1 MKTRGEGVFGNGF
14 LWVGSVSGSGGVRM
28 SLESSRAAVID
39 EAIEL
44 FERSWRVD
52 HRSLIEEIVSESQL
66 SGDPELLAEL
76 IRVDIDRRYAVGAE
90 LSVGDYFERFPVIR
104 QYESHV
110 AAICFEDYRERRSRR
125 RSCPPSRWS
134 GFSGVESQGWYRELL
149 SQTQMARS
157 NVNLG
162 EFPSTASFVSVQV
175 EAVGGEFVA
184 GGEAASSESKSER
197 IGDFELM
204 SLLGEGAFSR
214 VYLARQVSLGR
225 RYVAVKVVDRPMQ
238 EQFHLARL
246 QHTGIV
252 PLYSCHE
259 VQGRW
264 VLCMPYSGAT
274 TVARWLREIR
284 EPSERTGGSLNGV
297 VRRAQ
302 EKLTRLPVGSLA
314 AGSDSDSIQAEL
326 PDSGD
331 ILKSLR
337 RWHEAASGPLQ
348 QLAKMDAGNLALWI
362 FRRLASALTHAHQRG
377 MVHGDLK
384 PANILIRND
393 GEPALIDFNL
403 SQHTE
408 NRERVWVGGTLPYLS
423 CEQLRQLLGKT
434 PGAARPE
441 FDVHSLGVIMFEIL
455 EGRLPFRAPASTAV
469 EELEAAIASHAN
481 APVFTS
487 GVGSIGLRTIVSACL
502 SPRVAQIYPT
512 AGELLADLERE
523 AASLPLLHARES
535 FWRGTVPKFV
545 RRYPR
550 AISSGVVCTISA
562 LIIGGLV
569 MGLMNVREGS
579 KRNAAVTQL
588 GELRVISDQ
597 AFNAVVAPDLA
608 LDVFQP
614 MSSDDLAEACLK
626 VLRAE
631 SGGSVVRSWNTML
644 EKLTPEE
651 RAEAEDRIRALGF
664 VVSLIDHS
672 RISKSGEEVS
682 AAPERENSFE
692 TILRQLSLSA
702 GGKWNMTFDKL
713 TKQSGTGLLNGN
725 QEQIQQLL
733 QDAGTIEKLF
743 LAAVMLKRGRPDVSM
758 TVLDETTVP
767 GAFWTVY
774 WGLRGRS
781 YYELQQYREA
791 VSAFSAALSV
801 SEDNLNARFSR
812 ALALMHNGQ
821 LGESESDFTFIINQH
836 PEVSEAWAQRSMV
849 RQSLGNLDGAVAD
862 LDQALLLK
870 PDASRMRLMR
880 GRILKLLKRDG
891 EAEADFQWA
900 MQSPPAA
907 ALDWVSRAI
916 FQFDRQ
922 PEAGLKDLQQAEKLY
937 GPIPMILQPMAH
949 VLSERLGREED
960 SVAVLDRLL
969 VGSPRYQKALSGRAV
984 LHARAGRFEL
994 AKKDVDTLLAMPER
1008 RGHDINYHIACTYA
1022 LMSPSQ
1028 PLLAS
1033 EAISW
1038 LARAVAGGYG
1048 RDIIDTDTDLQP
1060 IRGMQ
1065 DFQMIRRTAR
1075 ILSQQKDQR

>member
-1 MKTRGEGVFGNGF
+1 
-14 LWVGSVSGSGGVRM
+14 M

-134 GFSGVESQGWYRELL
+134 GFAGVESQGWYRELL

-157 NVNLG
+157 SAVQG

-175 EAVGGEFVA
+175 EHVGGEFVA
-184 GGEAASSESKSER
+184 GGDAAAVESKAER

-214 VYLARQVSLGR
+214 VYLARQLSLGR

-274 TVARWLREIR
+274 TVARWLREVR
-284 EPSERTGGSLNGV
+284 EPAERTGGSLNGV

-302 EKLTRLPVGSLA
+302 EKLTRLP
-314 AGSDSDSIQAEL
+314 AGSSVAGTDTDSLLTETPVA
-326 PDSGD
+326 GD
-331 ILKSLR
+331 VLKSLR

-348 QLAKMDAGNLALWI
+348 QLVKMDAGNLALWI

-469 EELEAAIASHAN
+469 EELEASIASHASP
-481 APVFTS
+481 PVFTS
-487 GVGSIGLRTIVSACL
+487 GVGSIGLRTIVAACL
-502 SPRVAQIYPT
+502 SPGVAQIYPT
-512 AGELLADLERE
+512 AAELLADLERE
-523 AASLPLLHARES
+523 AASLPLLHASES
-535 FWRGTVPKFV
+535 FWKGTVPKFV

-562 LIIGGLV
+562 LIIGGLM
-569 MGLMNVREGS
+569 MGLVSSRE
-579 KRNAAVTQL
+579 KNERLRAMEAL
-588 GELRVISDQ
+588 EELRFLSDY
-597 AFNAVVAPDLA
+597 AFSTVAVPDLA
-608 LDVFQP
+608 VDAFQSVTSESIALQCMKALGAETPDEMLDSWDW
-614 MSSDDLAEACLK
+614 MSGKLDLEN
-626 VLRAE
+626 R
-631 SGGSVVRSWNTML
+631 R
-644 EKLTPEE
+644 
-651 RAEAEDRIRALGF
+651 EAEDRLRALGF
-664 VVSLIDHS
+664 VVEQLEQKSADSGPSSEKDVVDSFRRTVSSLAPS
-672 RISKSGEEVS
+672 RSSTTVGGSGEVPREKARALEVGS
-682 AAPERENSFE
+682 HAQIVAALE
-692 TILRQLSLSA
+692 
-702 GGKWNMTFDKL
+702 
-713 TKQSGTGLLNGN
+713 GTGPV
-725 QEQIQQLL
+725 
-733 QDAGTIEKLF
+733 DRLF
-743 LAAVMLKRGRPDVSM
+743 AASLMLTRGRPDAAM
-758 TVLDETTVP
+758 AILDATTVP
-767 GAFWTVY
+767 GAFWSVY
-774 WGLRGRS
+774 WVIRGRS
-781 YYELQQYREA
+781 HFDMQQYREA
-791 VSAFSAALSV
+791 IAAFSSALSS
-801 SEDNLNARFSR
+801 SEQSVAARYSR
-812 ALALMHNGQ
+812 GLALMYDGQ
-821 LGESESDFTFIINQH
+821 LLNAEQDFSKLIENNPQL
-836 PEVSEAWAQRSMV
+836 PEAWAQRAMV
-849 RQSLGNLDGAVAD
+849 RQSLRKYDDAVAD
-862 LDQALLLK
+862 LDEALKLR
-870 PDASRMRLMR
+870 PDGSRLRLMR
-880 GRILKLLKRDG
+880 GRLLTTLKK
-891 EAEADFQWA
+891 EQQAEADFSYA
-900 MQSPPAA
+900 MQHQPTT
-907 ALDWVSRAI
+907 ALDWISRAI
-916 FQFDRQ
+916 SLFDRK
-922 PEAGLKDLQQAEKLY
+922 PEDGLRDLQQAEKLY
-937 GPIPMILQPMAH
+937 GPNPLILQPMAH
-949 VLSERLGREED
+949 VLSERLNRPDE
-960 SVAVLDRLL
+960 SIQVLDRLL
-969 VGSPRYQKALSGRAV
+969 GSSPRYQKALSGRAV
-984 LHARAGRFEL
+984 LHARAGRWEL
-994 AKKDVDTLLAMPER
+994 AQQDVDTLLAMPER
-1008 RGHDINYHIACTYA
+1008 RGNDINYQIACVYA
-1022 LMSPSQ
+1022 LMSQKHPE
-1028 PLLAS
+1028 LAQ